1 MKDEKTK
8 AEKFKD
14 EKTTGK
20 DGGER
25 TRDGD
30 LWYGEGPT
38 CEKYLE

>member
-8 AEKFKD
+8 AEKLKD

-30 LWYGEGPT
+30 LLHGEGPT
-38 CEKYLE
+38 CGKCLD